1 MEVINIYDASIPS
14 DIRYVECL
22 QEAKRE
28 HYTAEPMMSSA
39 SRYATLRSTLLNIHR
54 SNTKIGGIL
63 LRLTTPNFWV

>member
-1 MEVINIYDASIPS
+1 MQTIDVYDANVAS

-28 HYTAEPMMSSA
+28 HYTAEPMLSSA
-39 SRYATLRSTLLNIHR
+39 ARYATLRSTMVSIHR

-63 LRLTTPNFWV
+63 LRLTVPDFWR